1 MKEFDLKIR
10 TKRFAHDCVKIASML
25 PATKLGYHLQGQ
37 LIRSATSVAANY
49 RSSCISQT
57 KKVFI
62 AKISIVVEEID
73 ESNFWIE
80 FIIDEKLLKTQ
91 LKELEYLLKESAEL
105 TSIFIS
111 SRKTAQLNLLEE
123 DDEIYLKKT

>member
-105 TSIFIS
+105 T
-111 SRKTAQLNLLEE
+111 
-123 DDEIYLKKT
+123 